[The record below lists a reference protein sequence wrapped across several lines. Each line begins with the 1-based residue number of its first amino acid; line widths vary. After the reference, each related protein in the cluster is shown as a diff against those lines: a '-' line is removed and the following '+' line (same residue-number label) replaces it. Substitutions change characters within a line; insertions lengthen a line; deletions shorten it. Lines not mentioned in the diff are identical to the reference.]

1 MHIRRR
7 SNKTKLMM
15 PKQNPLL
22 KIQVQ
27 RQIKQGKAVK
37 QKVDSND
44 RTQAIVQATSA
55 SQMGGYKTNL
65 G

>member
-1 MHIRRR
+1 
-7 SNKTKLMM
+7 MM

-37 QKVDSND
+37 QKVDSNN